1 MSDPQT
7 DRLMAAP
14 DEWVAARLELEAFAA
29 ALNTPVEL
37 VREAQDGDTC
47 TFCGEP
53 FAPGTLIDT
62 LFIAAHAECVL
73 ALPDEIGGKEL

>member
-1 MSDPQT
+1 MTDPQT

-14 DEWVAARLELEAFAA
+14 DEWVDRRLELEAFAA
-29 ALNTPVEL
+29 ALRTPPEL
-37 VREAQDGDTC
+37 VREAQAGDTC

-62 LFIAAHAECVL
+62 LFIAAHADCVR
-73 ALPDEIGGKEL
+73 ALPDEIGGDE